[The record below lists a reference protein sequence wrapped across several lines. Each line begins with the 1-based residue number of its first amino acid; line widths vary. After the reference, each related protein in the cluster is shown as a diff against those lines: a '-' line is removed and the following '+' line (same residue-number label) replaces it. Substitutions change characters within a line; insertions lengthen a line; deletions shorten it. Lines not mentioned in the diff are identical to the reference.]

1 MAGRRRR
8 DGPASILP
16 DGAELSLRSREA
28 RSAPGFLHGVD
39 MTIIA
44 GLFVTVALLLIAL
57 RARPDHTTGPVEWM
71 EHQVEDEVQT

>member
-1 MAGRRRR
+1 
-8 DGPASILP
+8 
-16 DGAELSLRSREA
+16 
-28 RSAPGFLHGVD
+28 